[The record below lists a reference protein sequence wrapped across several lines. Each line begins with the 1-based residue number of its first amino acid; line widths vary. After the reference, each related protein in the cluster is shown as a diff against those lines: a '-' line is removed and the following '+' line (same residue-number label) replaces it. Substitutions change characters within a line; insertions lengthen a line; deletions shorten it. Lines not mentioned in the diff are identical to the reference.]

1 MLVSSLFK
9 CSKVCHGKLPYMS
22 PSVLMEADI
31 LLETGL
37 LAASVYM
44 KSEVETAG
52 HEKDGYYGEST
63 IEGSDNYWSD

>member
-1 MLVSSLFK
+1 
-9 CSKVCHGKLPYMS
+9 MS
-22 PSVLMEADI
+22 PSILMEADI

-37 LAASVYM
+37 LATSVCM

-52 HEKDGYYGEST
+52 QAKDGYYQEST